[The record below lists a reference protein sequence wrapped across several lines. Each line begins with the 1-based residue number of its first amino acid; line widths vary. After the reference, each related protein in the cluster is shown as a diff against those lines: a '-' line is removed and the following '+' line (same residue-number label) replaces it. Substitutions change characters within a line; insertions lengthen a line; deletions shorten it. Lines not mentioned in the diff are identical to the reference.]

1 MPHDFGQPYPLLM
14 DQEQLARHMHGVVY
28 TQRKLSYLQEKMT
41 EALAHNP
48 VPLALGQR
56 TLTVANVLAAS
67 AHERRLHEATEEIA
81 QEEATLQ
88 HMTESLLSE
97 IPEIIKVLIRQ
108 GMPLVADWQQDGIA
122 SLALVYQKQRF
133 VIIPDNE
140 LT

>member
-28 TQRKLSYLQEKMT
+28 TQRKLSYLQEKLT

-48 VPLALGQR
+48 VPLAPGQR

-133 VIIPDNE
+133 VIIPYNE